1 MKFKTLLDLDIYTL
15 IKMMIFMCSIPMI
28 LSRFDLEVL
37 NFISGF
43 STSMSVVIMT
53 VIYYKK
59 KVG

>member
-1 MKFKTLLDLDIYTL
+1 MKFKTLFDLDIDTL

-28 LSRFDLEVL
+28 LSRFDMKVL

-43 STSMSVVIMT
+43 YTSISVVIIV

-59 KVG
+59 R